1 MFPIALNVATLP
13 ILLVGKGKLLQKRLD
28 QLEEAGAKHVTVMD
42 DGLPSKDVIAAHRV
56 VMVVALSREESQ
68 QIADEA
74 RALGRLVNVE
84 DVSDL
89 CDFYFTANVRRG
101 DLLIAV
107 STGGASPTLAKKIR
121 DTIAAH
127 FGEEWNEYT
136 QLIASQRNQWKDAG
150 KNMKEIAALSE
161 NWLAEKGWFK

>member
-13 ILLVGKGKLLQKRLD
+13 ILLVGKGKLLQRRME
-28 QLEEAGAKHVTVMD
+28 QLEEAGAKHVTVME
-42 DGLPSKDVIAAHRV
+42 GEVPSADVIAAHRV
-56 VMVVALSREESQ
+56 VMVVALTREESQ

-101 DLLIAV
+101 DLLVAI
-107 STGGASPTLAKKIR
+107 STAGASPTLAKKVR
-121 DTIAAH
+121 DVIAAR
-127 FGEEWNEYT
+127 FGEEWSEHT
-136 QLIASQRNQWKDAG
+136 KLIAAQRNQWKEAG
-150 KNMKEIAALSE
+150 KTMKEIAVLSE
-161 NWLAEKGWFK
+161 RWLAEKGWFK